1 MRGDIL
7 SGLFSLFV
15 SIYIVREGVSL
26 DVGGLHQPGP
36 GFFPLF
42 GGILLGIFSIAL
54 LLRST
59 VSRSEQKGGKKEVG
73 KENLMSVVYIFIGLL
88 VYTFILDWL
97 GFILC
102 TFLLLAILL
111 KVFDRQEWWKVL
123 VTAGIASSASYI
135 IFAVLLKSPLPRGI
149 LEIFL

>member
-1 MRGDIL
+1 MKGDRL
-7 SGLFSLFV
+7 SGLSSLLV
-15 SIYIVREGVSL
+15 SIYIVSEGVAL

-42 GGILLGIFSIAL
+42 GGILLGTFSIIL

-59 VSRSEQKGGKKEVG
+59 VSRFGEKRGKKEVG
-73 KENLMSVVYIFIGLL
+73 KEHVMSVVCIFIGLL

-111 KVFDRQEWWKVL
+111 KVFDRQKWWKVL
-123 VTAGIASSASYI
+123 VTAGVASSASYI